1 MNRILNLACGL
12 MAAVLAAVLAGQAA
26 AAPFIDVLERPSAS
40 SALAARAMFNGLAAA
55 GKRLVAAGQRGHIVY
70 SDDGGGSWR
79 QASVPVSSDLV
90 AIQFPDPRHGWAVG
104 HDGVVLHSVDAGA
117 TWKLQ
122 LDGRVIA
129 LQLKSAYDRDGVAP
143 QLRAAAKRLI
153 AQGADQSLLDV
164 WFDSVNSGFVAG
176 AFGLVFHTEDG
187 GATWQPWL
195 DRVDNPNGL
204 HLNAIRR
211 VGGVTVIVGEQG
223 TLLKFSPGRNRF
235 EALASPYQGS
245 YFGVTG
251 GEGVLLAYGLR
262 GNAYRSTDAGASWT
276 RIETGVR
283 VGLTAASA
291 LPDGRLVLV
300 SQAGQIL
307 LSADHGL
314 SFQPLRHAPPGAAF
328 AVAPA
333 GADGI
338 VIGGLRG
345 LRRQP
350 LQ

>member
-1 MNRILNLACGL
+1 MNRILNLARS
-12 MAAVLAAVLAGQAA
+12 ALAAAMIISTVQAV
-26 AAPFIDVLERPSAS
+26 AAPFIDVLEQPAAA
-40 SALAARAMFNGLAAA
+40 SALAARATVNGLAAA

-79 QASVPVSSDLV
+79 QAGVPVSSDLV
-90 AIQFPDPRHGWAVG
+90 AIQFPTPQHGWAVG
-104 HDGVVLHSVDAGA
+104 HDGVVLHSTDAGA

-129 LQLKSAYDRDGVAP
+129 MQLKSAYDRDGVAP
-143 QLRAAAKRLI
+143 QLQAAARRLI

-164 WFDSVNSGFVAG
+164 WFDSENSGFVVG

-187 GATWQPWL
+187 GATWQPWM
-195 DRVDNPNGL
+195 DRVENPNGL

-211 VGGVTVIVGEQG
+211 IGVVTVIAGEQG
-223 TLLKFSPGRNRF
+223 TLLKLNADRSRF
-235 EALASPYQGS
+235 EALATPYQGS

-251 GEGVLLAYGLR
+251 SDGVLLAYGLR
-262 GNAYRSTDAGASWT
+262 GNAYRSIDAGASWVK
-276 RIETGVR
+276 IETGVR

-300 SQAGQIL
+300 SQAGQVL
-307 LSADHGL
+307 LSADHGAT
-314 SFQPLRHAPPGAAF
+314 FQPLRQAPQGAAF

-333 GADGI
+333 GAGGI

>member
-1 MNRILNLACGL
+1 M
-12 MAAVLAAVLAGQAA
+12 LAAVLAMPAA
-26 AAPFIDVLERPSAS
+26 AAPFIDVLEQPAGV

-90 AIQFPDPRHGWAVG
+90 AIQFPEPQHGWAVG

-129 LQLKSAYDRDGVAP
+129 KELKTAYDRDGVAP
-143 QLRAAAKRLI
+143 QLQAAAKRLT

-164 WFDSVNSGFVAG
+164 WFDSESSGFVVG

-187 GATWQPWL
+187 GATWHPWL
-195 DRVDNPNGL
+195 DRIDNPNGL

-211 VGGVTVIVGEQG
+211 IGGVTVIVGEQG
-223 TLLKFSPGRNRF
+223 TMLKFNPERNRF
-235 EALASPYQGS
+235 EALATPYQGS

-251 GEGVLLAYGLR
+251 SEGALLAYGLR

-276 RIETGVR
+276 KIETGVR
-283 VGLTAASA
+283 VGLTAASV

-300 SQAGQIL
+300 SQAGQVL
-307 LSADHGL
+307 LSTDHGA
-314 SFQPLRHAPPGAAF
+314 SFQPLRQAPQGAAF
-328 AVAPA
+328 AVVPA
-333 GADGI
+333 GSDGI